1 MKRILF
7 TLAIS
12 LLGVAS
18 VVSQTQMRATKS
30 GVSKVVI
37 NAYFD
42 SLKFNMPL
50 GMPSYAAE
58 DSLKRMGELMTTNDT
73 LKFRGSSG
81 SIERFSFKGGTSGQ
95 ALIYDGRVWKPT
107 TPVGTVFS
115 VGLSMPSIF
124 TVSNSPVTT
133 SGTLTATLASQS
145 QNLVFASP
153 DGSAGVPTFRAV
165 TSKDLSGILKT
176 TGYSAENWTAVDSVL
191 IWEVTRSITI
201 DSITARQTGEG
212 TVTINPKRIRSGSG
226 VDLLSSDATITTT
239 LGAVS
244 GLQNGTLQN
253 FDQIWFRT
261 KSVTASTRQIFVQ
274 ICWHYTP

>member
-1 MKRILF
+1 
-7 TLAIS
+7 
-12 LLGVAS
+12 
-18 VVSQTQMRATKS
+18 MRATKS

-107 TPVGTVFS
+107 T
-115 VGLSMPSIF
+115 
-124 TVSNSPVTT
+124 
-133 SGTLTATLASQS
+133 
-145 QNLVFASP
+145 
-153 DGSAGVPTFRAV
+153 
-165 TSKDLSGILKT
+165 ILKT
-176 TGYSAENWTAVDSVL
+176 TGYSAENWSSVDSVL

-226 VDLLSSDATITTT
+226 VDLLSSNATITTT